1 MNFVFE
7 KYLISAIA
15 TFTYHIRCYNTNSK
29 RKERYNENYVF
40 NQMCL
45 VVDVGTL
52 TGICI
57 YMCMNDFILI
67 TVIYNMSY
75 LYGYIQRFYTDG
87 GKKFS
92 KLKHT
97 EQ

>member
-1 MNFVFE
+1 MKFVFE
-7 KYLISAIA
+7 KYLAAIP
-15 TFTYHIRCYNTNSK
+15 TFTYRIRCYNTNSK
-29 RKERYNENYVF
+29 SKEQRSNEKCVL
-40 NQMCL
+40 NQICL

-75 LYGYIQRFYTDG
+75 LYG
-87 GKKFS
+87 
-92 KLKHT
+92 
-97 EQ
+97 

>member
-7 KYLISAIA
+7 KYLSALLPIVHA
-15 TFTYHIRCYNTNSK
+15 VIIQTAREKNKDIMN
-29 RKERYNENYVF
+29 
-40 NQMCL
+40 
-45 VVDVGTL
+45 VVDVEML

-67 TVIYNMSY
+67 TVIYNLSY
-75 LYGYIQRFYTDG
+75 LYAYIQRFYTDG

-92 KLKHT
+92 KLKDI